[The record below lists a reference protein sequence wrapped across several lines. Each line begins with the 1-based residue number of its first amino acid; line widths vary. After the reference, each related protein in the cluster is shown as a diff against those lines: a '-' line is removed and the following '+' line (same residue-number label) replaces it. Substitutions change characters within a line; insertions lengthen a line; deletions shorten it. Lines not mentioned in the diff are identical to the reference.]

1 MWPGCDLVQTLVYA
15 ENGRSVDTVLVG
27 GEVVLEEG
35 KSVRLNE
42 SELEKQATHLI
53 GKVQEAKEKWW
64 SQMRSPA
71 LIEKYRSIQEEYQEA
86 ASAGRTKSGA
96 SP

>member
-27 GEVVLEEG
+27 GEVVLKEG
-35 KSVRLNE
+35 KSVRINE
-42 SELEKQATHLI
+42 VELEKQAWQLNQ
-53 GKVQEAKEKWW
+53 KVQEAKEKWL

-71 LIEKYRSIQEEYQEA
+71 LIEKYRLIQEEYQEA